1 MIQLTI
7 ASRRTRTLA
16 EFDPEVAKLVTAE
29 DERQRQG
36 LQLIASENLVSAA
49 VREAVGS
56 VFTDKYAE
64 GRPGKRYYSGC
75 QFADEVEVLA
85 ENRARELYK
94 TDYHVNV
101 QPHSGTQANLAV
113 YLATLKPG
121 DRILSMDL
129 AMGGHLSHGSPYN
142 ASGKLYEPH
151 FYGVSREDEQIDYD
165 QIARLAAEVKPKL
178 IVSGASAYP
187 RFIDFERFAAIAK
200 DVGALLHT
208 DMAHIAGLIAAEEHP
223 SPFGHADFV
232 TTTTHKTLRGPRGGL
247 LFCKQEHMK
256 KINSAVFPGMQG
268 GPLMHQIAG
277 KAVAFREA
285 MTPAFKEYQQT
296 VRKNAAVLAEG
307 LAERGFRIV
316 GGGTDNHMVLVDMQ
330 GKMTGAEAEELL
342 RANHIYVNKNL
353 IPFDPLPAS
362 KTSGIRIGTP
372 AMTSRGL
379 GPEEFTEVAQIM
391 ADVLLGET
399 DEGIARVEAICAQ
412 LSNA

>member
-1 MIQLTI
+1 MTDTMTTET
-7 ASRRTRTLA
+7 RRTQGLKDA
-16 EFDPEVAKLVTAE
+16 DPEVAKLIANE
-29 DERQRQG
+29 DERQRHG

-64 GRPGKRYYSGC
+64 GRPGRRYYSGC
-75 QFADEVEVLA
+75 QWADEVEELA
-85 ENRARELYK
+85 ERRAKELFK

-101 QPHSGTQANLAV
+101 QPHSGTQANLGV
-113 YLATLKPG
+113 YLAAIKPG
-121 DRILSMDL
+121 DKILSMDL

-142 ASGKLYEPH
+142 ASGKLYSPS
-151 FYGVSREDEQIDYD
+151 FYGVSREDERIDYD
-165 QIARLAAEVKPKL
+165 EVERLAAEVRPKI
-178 IVSGASAYP
+178 IVAGASAYP

-200 DVGALLHT
+200 GVGALLLT
-208 DMAHIAGLIAAEEHP
+208 DIAHIAGLVATGEHP

-232 TTTTHKTLRGPRGGL
+232 TTTTHKTLRGPRGGMV
-247 LFCKQEHMK
+247 FCKDEHRR

-285 MTPAFKEYQQT
+285 QTPEFQTYQRT
-296 VRKNAAVLAEG
+296 VRENATVLSER
-307 LAERGFRIV
+307 LTERGFRIMS
-316 GGGTDNHMVLVDMQ
+316 GGTDNHLLLVDLV
-330 GKMTGAEAEELL
+330 GKMTGAEAEESL
-342 RANHIYVNKNL
+342 RNNHIYVNKNL

-379 GPEEFTEVAQIM
+379 GPDDFLAVADVIS
-391 ADVLLGET
+391 DVLLGET
-399 DEGIARVEAICAQ
+399 DDGRARVEAICARPT
-412 LSNA
+412 L